1 MIRKG
6 GVTVRM
12 KETLKEALVWI
23 KSYKWI
29 SIIISSMILLSL
41 LGYLFIIFGG
51 RFIFD
56 EKATIL
62 PQSSKVVAQDGTI
75 LGKLYTEN
83 RDYVTLEEV
92 PDHVEEA
99 FIAMEDQR
107 FYDHAGISFPAVAR
121 AVYRDILTMSKVEG
135 GSTITQQLAKNLFLV
150 NDKTWMRKTK
160 EVMASIY
167 LERNYS
173 KKQILELYVN
183 QIYFAH
189 GIYGVGTA
197 ADYFFG
203 KHIGDVTMEEGALLA
218 AMVKAPN
225 TYSPYHDIE
234 KAKERRDL
242 VFSQMEASGKLS
254 TEEMLSLQ
262 NSEIRVVEQ
271 EELRDPWLD
280 DYFSYVLEEAEQVH
294 GLSREALK
302 KGGYTIEVHMDPT
315 IQQIAYE
322 EMQKEEFYP
331 GSNDKIDGSFVL
343 MEQQTGNLKALIAGR
358 DFTLTDSNHLL
369 IPKQPGSLMKPIAV
383 YGPAMQ
389 LGDFQAY
396 DMIPD
401 ENMEYDGYQVE
412 NADGNYQGEISLYE
426 ALVNSKNTSSVW
438 LLDQIGI
445 GYSKSF
451 LEKMNMPITDTGLA
465 IALGGLKEGLTP
477 VQLTESYR
485 TFIHDGEWLKS
496 TSIAAIYNRKGEQLT
511 AEEQSKEQVF
521 DPQVAWNMVRML
533 ESTVKEGTATA
544 GDYTKALAGKTGST
558 QHPIVDGEVKDAW
571 FAGFTPGYVVTAWI
585 GYDQATEDNYVT
597 TGSEAPTR
605 LTKSI
610 LTEMEKRFSLEETFA
625 VPDEINDLDKP
636 IELPTITDLTAS
648 MEWGGVTVLHGE
660 LNWTKSPDER
670 VVYRIYE
677 VNEGEEEWVGEVKG
691 KDSYIIRRISVFRSR
706 EYYIVPYNPLTG
718 QEGEKSNHVF
728 LEFDF

>member
-1 MIRKG
+1 
-6 GVTVRM
+6 M
-12 KETLKEALVWI
+12 KEFLKKVWLWI

-29 SIIISSMILLSL
+29 SFILSSMILLSL

-62 PQSSKVVAQDGTI
+62 PEASKVVAQDGTV

-83 RDYVTLEEV
+83 RDYVTLEAI

-121 AVYRDILTMSKVEG
+121 AVYRDVLSMSKVEG

-173 KKQILELYVN
+173 KKQILELYLN
-183 QIYFAH
+183 EIYFAH

-203 KHIGDVTMEEGALLA
+203 KNIEDVTKEEGALLA

-225 TYSPYHDIE
+225 TYSPYHDID

-242 VFSQMEASGKLS
+242 VLYQMEASGKLL
-254 TEEMLSLQ
+254 TEEMLALQ
-262 NSEIRVVEQ
+262 STEIKVEDQ
-271 EELRDPWLD
+271 EEVRDPWLD
-280 DYFSYVLEEAEQVH
+280 DYFSYVLEEAEDLY

-302 KGGYTIEVHMDPT
+302 KGGYTMEVHIDPA

-322 EMQKEEFYP
+322 EMQKEEFFP
-331 GSNDKIDGSFVL
+331 GSNDDIDGSFVL
-343 MEQQTGNLKALIAGR
+343 MEQQTGYLKALIAGR
-358 DFTLTDSNHLL
+358 DFTLTDTNHLL
-369 IPKQPGSLMKPIAV
+369 TPKQPGSLMKPIAV
-383 YGPAMQ
+383 YGPAME
-389 LGDFQAY
+389 LGDYQAY
-396 DMIPD
+396 DMLPD
-401 ENMEYDGYQVE
+401 KNMEFDGYQVS

-426 ALVNSKNTSSVW
+426 ALVHSKNTSSVW

-451 LEKMNMPITDTGLA
+451 LEKMNLSIKDTGLA
-465 IALGGLKEGLTP
+465 IALGGLEEGLTP

-485 TFIHDGEWLKS
+485 TFIHGGEWMKAE
-496 TSIAAIYNRKGEQLT
+496 SIAAVYNRKGEQLLG
-511 AEEQSKEQVF
+511 EDQSKAQVF

-533 ESTVKEGTATA
+533 ETTVKDGTAAT
-544 GDYTKALAGKTGST
+544 GEYPKALAGKTGST
-558 QHPIVDGEVKDAW
+558 QHPRVEGEVKDAW
-571 FAGFTPGYVVTAWI
+571 FAGFTPGYVAAAWI
-585 GYDQATEDNYVT
+585 GYDRATENNYVT

-610 LTEMEKRFSLEETFA
+610 LTEMDKRFSLEESFT
-625 VPDEINDLDKP
+625 VPEKVEDLEAP
-636 IELPTITDLTAS
+636 IELPVITDLAAS
-648 MEWGGVTVLHGE
+648 MEWGGVTVIHGE
-660 LNWTKSPDER
+660 LSWTKSSDDR
-670 VVYRIYE
+670 IVYRIYE
-677 VNEGEEEWVGEVKG
+677 VNEGQEEWIGEVRG
-691 KDSYIIRRISVFRSR
+691 EDSYIIRRISVFRSG
-706 EYYIVPYNPLTG
+706 EYYVVPYNPLTG
-718 QEGEKSNHVF
+718 QKGERSNHVF